1 MVMFAR
7 VKESRNGEYLQIV
20 ENYRDSGRV
29 RQRMVLYVGHYRS
42 IADTLRRMPWDLRFW
57 RRRRMRIGNN
67 ELRPKE
73 AEHLGR
79 LIETTDERLKALRA
93 LVEEH
98 PDLVARDEERAVRHA
113 RRQRERMRLG
123 GKRS

>member
-1 MVMFAR
+1 MFAG
-7 VKESRNGEYLQIV
+7 VEESSNGEYLQIV
-20 ENYRDSGRV
+20 ENYRDSGTV
-29 RQRMVLYVGHYRS
+29 RQRMVLYLGHYRS

-67 ELRPKE
+67 ELRQKE

-98 PDLVARDEERAVRHA
+98 PNLVAGDEERAVSHA
-113 RRQRERMRLG
+113 QRQRERMRLG
-123 GKRS
+123 GERS